1 MCFFFDL
8 RKYAQITVRS
18 TGTKWRGRCKHC
30 GDAGS
35 LPSFALILFCLR
47 ELDCAGFRLSH
58 IHCEVPPTLNKM
70 DVLNEYFGRFGP
82 APKFLWR
89 KRPASTA
96 SENHAWLQRYS
107 FSPRWVNLR
116 PVSSLQINQSRHE
129 AVSLLALY
137 DFVWVVRVLESCH
150 VLLVNKP
157 LSQSLQPTCKSP
169 SAQSCGRPSSLLPA
183 WRTRRRFQ
191 QAVRMKKWALQITV
205 DIRRNTMPNMLQRCQ
220 SCKKYG
226 PNFQDMIHWYFVI
239 SYDSA
244 QASQFSVWR
253 QALRFPVL
261 NDPSIGSG
269 WSTHHLELY
278 TTSSFDSQK
287 SEINIVSGCGK
298 ATARN
303 QF

>member
-1 MCFFFDL
+1 MCFFHL

-35 LPSFALILFCLR
+35 LPSFALIFFCLR
-47 ELDCAGFRLSH
+47 ELDCADFWLSH

-89 KRPASTA
+89 KRPESTA

-107 FSPRWVNLR
+107 FSPRWANLR

-150 VLLVNKP
+150 VLLVNKT
-157 LSQSLQPTCKSP
+157 LSQSLQPTFKSP

-191 QAVRMKKWALQITV
+191 LSEWKNDTADHCRYSTQHDAQHAAKMSVMQKIRTKFPRYDPLILCDILWLSSSLTV
-205 DIRRNTMPNMLQRCQ
+205 FSLAPGSAIPSAKRSFNRQRLVDT
-220 SCKKYG
+220 SLGTVY
-226 PNFQDMIHWYFVI
+226 NFFLWF
-239 SYDSA
+239 
-244 QASQFSVWR
+244 
-253 QALRFPVL
+253 
-261 NDPSIGSG
+261 
-269 WSTHHLELY
+269 T
-278 TTSSFDSQK
+278 
-287 SEINIVSGCGK
+287 EINIVSGCGK